1 MELLSGGGQFTIV
14 WAMEVI
20 LSCSVNIYALISG
33 YVGYTR
39 TELRIPKFIMLWIQV
54 FFYSILFYLLISL
67 RTNMFSIKE
76 LIKVCLPITTTQ
88 YWYFTAY
95 TGVYFV
101 APGINWLIGKME
113 KYEVKKAFWCFGS
126 VFLLYLPLTG
136 ILYDPFKIEGG
147 YSFAWLTI
155 LYTLGA
161 FMRRLNLVER
171 ISGKKAMICLTSCWL
186 IAFMT
191 KILIPSQNIFI
202 NYTSITSIGI
212 STMLIIIFSKI
223 KFNSENRMG
232 KFIRTMASATFGVY
246 LIHDNDWI
254 RRTLITDKF
263 KWLAELVPWKIVV
276 LVCGIGFIVFCLSLC
291 IELMR
296 SKIFAAL
303 KIETKINML
312 LNVKTNIEKGMRKV
326 K

>member
-1 MELLSGGGQFTIV
+1 MELLWGGQFSIV

-20 LSCSVNIYALISG
+20 LSCSVNVYAIISG
-33 YVGYTR
+33 YVGYAR
-39 TELRIPKFIMLWIQV
+39 TELRIHKFIMLWIQV

-67 RTNMFSIKE
+67 RTNMFSVKE
-76 LIKVCLPITTTQ
+76 LIKACLPITTTQ

-101 APGINWLIGKME
+101 APGINLLIEKME

-155 LYTLGA
+155 LYTLGV
-161 FMRRLNLVER
+161 FMRRLNLVEK
-171 ISGKKAMICLTSCWL
+171 ISNKKAIVCLISCWL

-202 NYTSITSIGI
+202 NYTSITTIGI
-212 STMLIIIFSKI
+212 SMMLIITFSKI
-223 KFNSENRMG
+223 KFSSENRMG
-232 KFIRTMASATFGVY
+232 KCIRTMASATFGVY

-254 RRTLITDKF
+254 RRAIITDKF
-263 KWLAELVPWKIVV
+263 KWLAELVSWKIVIFA
-276 LVCGIGFIVFCLSLC
+276 CGIGFIIFCLSLC

-296 SKIFAAL
+296 FKIFEML
-303 KIETKINML
+303 KVEAKINML
-312 LNVKTNIEKGMRKV
+312 LNVKTNIEKRMRKA